1 MFQNKDEIAKTI
13 SEGSFS
19 LRNENWKNWNFQTE
33 VKLSLI
39 STQAIEGSE
48 EVERDRDAIYKKVTL
63 KLSFIHLIILLQKNE
78 ILKSLVKEE
87 SNYDFILETVS
98 VEPKSLKDDF
108 ENGTYCI
115 EEDAWIYGAN
125 CIHLAALFN
134 HEGME
139 VILSNIKDSK
149 KLIEDTHI
157 DGHITPLHIATAKFC
172 ALST

>member
-1 MFQNKDEIAKTI
+1 MFQNKDEIAKTII

-98 VEPKSLKDDF
+98 VEPKSLKDD
-108 ENGTYCI
+108 
-115 EEDAWIYGAN
+115 
-125 CIHLAALFN
+125 LFI
-134 HEGME
+134 
-139 VILSNIKDSK
+139 IL
-149 KLIEDTHI
+149 
-157 DGHITPLHIATAKFC
+157 
-172 ALST
+172 